1 MGVSRG
7 LPRIDGVALY
17 VELQRKSNMSS
28 TRVKESVRKGLVYVC
43 NDEELGKMVVIE
55 EGGGVVES
63 LLVVVTGGEVELSDD
78 CMRLLSWGFRL
89 M

>member
-17 VELQRKSNMSS
+17 VELQRKSNMS

-43 NDEELGKMVVIE
+43 NDDELGKMVVIEE

-78 CMRLLSWGFRL
+78 CMGLLFWGL
-89 M
+89 G